1 VPLSNDEIY
10 DRVDYLRTVN
20 NEAVID
26 RARIRDIM
34 NGGEAAVRALLGKS
48 IDVEYH
54 ELPAPNLF
62 LTALERLAQKLGR
75 TPDLKI
81 DIVNEKDSERAK
93 RKSEKLERIVMA
105 YDKTQKLTKQL
116 PQVGRWLPGY
126 GFVVWVIGHKK
137 DRDGNPY
144 PHAELRDPFTCFPG
158 YFGNDQQP
166 DELAII
172 TRVPH
177 KILAQQYPNAKKYI
191 YEQDKDAHTDAY
203 SVLVSS
209 NDYKGSWAN
218 STGHGKVLVE
228 YMNEDGTYVYLPENK
243 KIIDFIPNPLRSG
256 PCFVVAKRYAFDQL
270 QSQFQHITGLM
281 SNMAKIN
288 ILGTIAMEDA
298 VFTETNIVGEIE
310 SGKYRKGRFA
320 VNYLAPGSSVNK
332 PVNNLPYQ
340 LFQQVDRLERH
351 LRLGAAY
358 PVSDDGQSPNA
369 FVTGRGLEELGQSA
383 SLHVR
388 EYQTV
393 LADAIEELDAKRLEY
408 DESMFAGKR
417 KPIAGYHKGTAYK
430 ETYQP
435 SADIKE
441 FYTTRRVYGVMAGF
455 DEPQKIITGL
465 QLKQQGIIDTQ
476 TLQENM
482 DGLDN
487 ITKIQQRIHS
497 EKAETVLFESL
508 MAQAAQ
514 GEPKA
519 TMAAI
524 EIRKN
529 PSQMSEILDKFFTPE
544 EPEMS
549 PEEMALAGQTEQMA
563 GLPGAE
569 PDIQSV
575 LAGLAGGIPPE
586 GPLPPQGPMPPGGP
600 LG

>member
-1 VPLSNDEIY
+1 
-10 DRVDYLRTVN
+10 
-20 NEAVID
+20 
-26 RARIRDIM
+26 M
-34 NGGEAAVRALLGKS
+34 NGGEAGVQALLGKS
-48 IDVEYH
+48 INVEYH

-62 LTALERLAQKLGR
+62 LTALERFAQKLGR
-75 TPDLKI
+75 SPDLKV
-81 DIVNEKDSERAK
+81 DIVNQKDSERAK
-93 RKSEKLERIVMA
+93 KKSEKLERIVMA
-105 YDKTQKLTKQL
+105 YDKNQKLHMQL

-126 GFVVWVIGHKK
+126 GFVVWVVKHKRDK
-137 DRDGNPY
+137 DGNAYPY
-144 PHAELRDPFTCFPG
+144 AELRDPFSCYPG

-166 DELAII
+166 KELAII

-177 KILAQQYPNAKKYI
+177 NVLADQYPEAKPYI
-191 YEQDKDAHTDAY
+191 YAYENNDGFQNPYSAIIDGSDK
-203 SVLVSS
+203 S
-209 NDYKGSWAN
+209 GSWAN
-218 STGHGKVLVE
+218 STGHGKVVVE
-228 YMNEDGTYVYLPENK
+228 YINEDGTYVYLPENK
-243 KIIDFIPNPLRSG
+243 KTIDFMPNPLSSG
-256 PCFVVAKRYAFDQL
+256 PCFVIAKRYSFDQM

-281 SNMAKIN
+281 ANMAKIN

-298 VFTETNIVGEIE
+298 VFTETNIIGEIE

-320 VNYLAPGSSVNK
+320 VNYLTPGSQVSK

-388 EYQTV
+388 EYQSI
-393 LADAIEELDAKRLEY
+393 LADALEELDAKRLEY
-408 DESMFAGKR
+408 DEVVFGDTR
-417 KPIAGYHKGTAYK
+417 KPIAGYHKGTAYR
-430 ETYQP
+430 ENYTP

-465 QLKQQGIIDTQ
+465 QLKQRGIIDTQ

-487 ITKIQQRIHS
+487 ITKIQQRIS
-497 EKAETVLFESL
+497 AEKAETVLFESL

-514 GEPKA
+514 GDPKA

-529 PSQMSEILDKFFTPE
+529 PQNMTKIMDKFYTPE
-544 EPEMS
+544 EPAMTE
-549 PEEMALAGQTEQMA
+549 EEMLLAQQA
-563 GLPGAE
+563 QAQGLPAGPVAE
-569 PDIQSV
+569 PDIASV
-575 LAGLAGGIPPE
+575 LAGLAGG
-586 GPLPPQGPMPPGGP
+586 GPVA
-600 LG
+600 

>member
-1 VPLSNDEIY
+1 M
-10 DRVDYLRTVN
+10 
-20 NEAVID
+20 ID

-34 NGGEAAVRALLGKS
+34 NGGEAAVQALLGKT
-48 IDVEYH
+48 INVEYH

-62 LTALERLAQKLGR
+62 LTALERFAQKLGR
-75 TPDLKI
+75 SPDLKI
-81 DIVNEKDSERAK
+81 DIVNQKDSERAK
-93 RKSEKLERIVMA
+93 KKSEKLERIVMA
-105 YDKTQKLTKQL
+105 YDKNQKLNMQL

-126 GFVVWVIGHKK
+126 GFVVWVVKHKRDK
-137 DRDGNPY
+137 DGNAYPY
-144 PHAELRDPFTCFPG
+144 AELRDPFSCYPG

-166 DELAII
+166 KELAII

-177 KILAQQYPNAKKYI
+177 NVLADQYPEAKPYI
-191 YEQDKDAHTDAY
+191 YASETNDGFQNPYSAIIDGTDK
-203 SVLVSS
+203 S
-209 NDYKGSWAN
+209 GSWAN
-218 STGHGKVLVE
+218 STGHGKVVVE

-243 KIIDFIPNPLRSG
+243 KTIDFMPNPLSSG
-256 PCFVVAKRYAFDQL
+256 PCFVIAKRYSFDQM

-281 SNMAKIN
+281 ANMAKIN

-298 VFTETNIVGEIE
+298 VFTETNIIGEIE

-320 VNYLAPGSSVNK
+320 VNYLTPGSQVSK

-388 EYQTV
+388 EYQSV
-393 LADAIEELDAKRLEY
+393 LADALEELDAKRLEY
-408 DESMFAGKR
+408 DEVVFGDTR
-417 KPIAGYHKGTAYK
+417 KPIAGYHKGTAYR
-430 ETYQP
+430 ENYTP

-487 ITKIQQRIHS
+487 ITKIQQRIS
-497 EKAETVLFESL
+497 AEKAETVLFESL

-514 GEPKA
+514 GDPKA

-529 PSQMSEILDKFFTPE
+529 PQNMTKIMDKFYTPE
-544 EPEMS
+544 EPAMTE
-549 PEEMALAGQTEQMA
+549 EEMLLAQQA
-563 GLPGAE
+563 QAQGLPAGPVAE
-569 PDIQSV
+569 PDIASV
-575 LAGLAGGIPPE
+575 LAGLAGG
-586 GPLPPQGPMPPGGP
+586 GPVA
-600 LG
+600 

>member
-1 VPLSNDEIY
+1 MLDNNKLY
-10 DRVDYLRTVN
+10 DKIDYLRIVN
-20 NEAVID
+20 QDQMID
-26 RARIRDIM
+26 RSRIRDIM
-34 NGGEAAVRALLGKS
+34 NGGEAAVKALLGNT
-48 IDVEYH
+48 INVEYH

-62 LTALERLAQKLGR
+62 LTALERFAQKLGR
-75 TPDLKI
+75 SPDLKV
-81 DIVNEKDSERAK
+81 DIINEKDSERAK
-93 RKSEKLERIVMA
+93 KKSEKLERIVMA
-105 YDKTQKLTKQL
+105 YDKNQKLHMQL

-126 GFVVWVIGHKK
+126 GFVVWVIKHRK
-137 DRDGNPY
+137 DKDGNAY
-144 PHAELRDPFTCFPG
+144 PFAELRDPFSCYPG

-166 DELAII
+166 KELAII

-177 KILAQQYPNAKKYI
+177 KVLAHQYPEAKGYI
-191 YEQDKDAHTDAY
+191 YAQEGNEGFQNPYSALLDSTDRA
-203 SVLVSS
+203 
-209 NDYKGSWAN
+209 GSWAN
-218 STGHGKVLVE
+218 STGHGKVVVE
-228 YMNEDGTYVYLPENK
+228 YINEDGTYVYLPENK
-243 KIIDFIPNPLRSG
+243 KTIDFIPNPLKSG
-256 PCFVVAKRYAFDQL
+256 PTFVIAKRYSFDQM

-281 SNMAKIN
+281 ANMAKIN

-298 VFTETNIVGEIE
+298 VFTETNIIGEIE

-320 VNYLAPGSSVNK
+320 VNYLTPGSQVSK

-388 EYQTV
+388 EYQSV
-393 LADAIEELDAKRLEY
+393 LANALEELDAKRLEY
-408 DESMFAGKR
+408 DEVVFGDTR
-417 KPIAGYHKGTAYK
+417 KPIAGFHNGTAYR
-430 ETYQP
+430 ENYTP

-487 ITKIQQRIHS
+487 ITKIQQRIS
-497 EKAETVLFESL
+497 AEKAETVLFESL

-514 GEPKA
+514 GDPKA

-529 PSQMSEILDKFFTPE
+529 PQNMTKIMDKFYTPE
-544 EPEMS
+544 EPAMTE
-549 PEEMALAGQTEQMA
+549 EEMLLAQQQA
-563 GLPGAE
+563 QGLPAGPVAE
-569 PDIQSV
+569 PDIASV
-575 LAGLAGGIPPE
+575 LAGLAGG
-586 GPLPPQGPMPPGGP
+586 GPVA
-600 LG
+600 

>member
-1 VPLSNDEIY
+1 VLDSDKIY
-10 DRVDYLRTVN
+10 DRIDYLRVIN
-20 NEAVID
+20 QDSMID
-26 RARIRDIM
+26 RGRIRDIM
-34 NGGEAAVRALLGKS
+34 NGGEAGVQALLGKS
-48 IDVEYH
+48 INVEYH

-62 LTALERLAQKLGR
+62 LTALERFAQKLGR
-75 TPDLKI
+75 SPDLKV
-81 DIVNEKDSERAK
+81 DIINQKDSERAK
-93 RKSEKLERIVMA
+93 KKSEKLERIVMA
-105 YDKTQKLTKQL
+105 YDKNQKLHMQL

-126 GFVVWVIGHKK
+126 GFVVWVVKHKRDK
-137 DRDGNPY
+137 DGNAYPY
-144 PHAELRDPFTCFPG
+144 AELRDPFSCYPG

-166 DELAII
+166 KELAII

-177 KILAQQYPNAKKYI
+177 NVLADQYPEAKPYI
-191 YEQDKDAHTDAY
+191 YAYENNDGFQNPYSAIIDGSDK
-203 SVLVSS
+203 S
-209 NDYKGSWAN
+209 GSWAN
-218 STGHGKVLVE
+218 STGHGKVVVE

-243 KIIDFIPNPLRSG
+243 KTIDFMPNPLSSG
-256 PCFVVAKRYAFDQL
+256 PCFVIAKRYSFDQM

-281 SNMAKIN
+281 ANMAKIN

-298 VFTETNIVGEIE
+298 VFTETNIIGEIE

-320 VNYLAPGSSVNK
+320 VNYLTPGSQVSK

-388 EYQTV
+388 EYQSV
-393 LADAIEELDAKRLEY
+393 LANALEELDAKRLEY
-408 DESMFAGKR
+408 DEVVFGDTR
-417 KPIAGYHKGTAYK
+417 KPIAGFHNGTAYR
-430 ETYQP
+430 ENYTP

-487 ITKIQQRIHS
+487 ITKIQQRIS
-497 EKAETVLFESL
+497 AEKAETVLFESL

-514 GEPKA
+514 GDPKA

-529 PSQMSEILDKFFTPE
+529 PQNMTKIMDKFYTPE
-544 EPEMS
+544 EPAMTE
-549 PEEMALAGQTEQMA
+549 EEMLLAQQA
-563 GLPGAE
+563 QAQGLPAGPVAE
-569 PDIQSV
+569 PDIASV
-575 LAGLAGGIPPE
+575 LAGLAGG
-586 GPLPPQGPMPPGGP
+586 GPVA
-600 LG
+600 

>member
-1 VPLSNDEIY
+1 MVLDNDKIF
-10 DRVDYLRTVN
+10 DRIDYLRSIN
-20 NEAVID
+20 NDQIQD
-26 RARIRDIM
+26 RSRIRDIM
-34 NGGEAAVRALLGKS
+34 NGGESAVRALLGDS
-48 IDVEYH
+48 MNVEYH
-54 ELPAPNLF
+54 ELPAPNMF
-62 LTALERLAQKLGR
+62 LTALERFAQKLGR
-75 TPDLKI
+75 SPDLKI
-81 DIVNEKDSERAK
+81 DIINDKDSERAK
-93 RKSEKLERIVMA
+93 KKSEKLERIVMA
-105 YDKTQKLTKQL
+105 YDKYQKLHMQL

-126 GFVVWVIGHKK
+126 GFVVWVIKHKRDK
-137 DRDGNPY
+137 DGNPY
-144 PHAELRDPFTCFPG
+144 PYAELRDPFTCYPG

-166 DELAII
+166 TEMAII

-177 KILAQQYPNAKKYI
+177 KALAEQYPEAKNI
-191 YEQDKDAHTDAY
+191 IMTQGEEEVSPY
-203 SVLVSS
+203 SVLYNSS
-209 NDYKGSWAN
+209 DRMGSWAN
-218 STGHGKVLVE
+218 STGHGKIVVE
-228 YMNEDGTYVYLPENK
+228 YMTEEGTYVYLPENK
-243 KIIDFIPNPLRSG
+243 KTIDYMENPLKSG
-256 PCFVVAKRYAFDQL
+256 PCFVVAKRYSFDQM

-281 SNMAKIN
+281 ANMAKIN
-288 ILGTIAMEDA
+288 ILGTVAMEDA

-320 VNYLAPGSSVNK
+320 VNYLAPGSSVSK

-358 PVSDDGQSPNA
+358 PVSDDGQSPNS

-388 EYQTV
+388 EYQQV
-393 LADAIEELDAKRLEY
+393 LAEAIEELDTKRLEY
-408 DESMFAGKR
+408 DESMFGGTR

-430 ETYQP
+430 ESYTP
-435 SADIKE
+435 ESDIKQ

-487 ITKIQQRIHS
+487 ITKIQQRISS

-514 GEPKA
+514 GDPKA

-529 PSQMSEILDKFFTPE
+529 PQNMSSILDKYYTPE
-544 EPEMS
+544 EPAMS
-549 PEEMALAGQTEQMA
+549 EEEMMLAQQQQA
-563 GLPGAE
+563 GLPGQIPAQE
-569 PDIQSV
+569 PDIATV
-575 LAGLAGGIPPE
+575 LAGLAGG
-586 GPLPPQGPMPPGGP
+586 PGGP
-600 LG
+600 GLPGGPVA